1 MSEASFAIPG
11 DCDGGDVQKTIPAQQ
26 FCRIRADPPVAR
38 DVALNMSSNWTPAA
52 MRSGR
57 PEDDR
62 GGAWQHPAKRRSRN
76 ERRIAAGPRSK
87 PRVRRGTDV
96 ERVPPPGAARSRRLR
111 ARRDERSEL
120 SGWRH
125 SCEPTQ

>member
-38 DVALNMSSNWTPAA
+38 DVARNMSSNWTPAA

-62 GGAWQHPAKRRSRN
+62 GGAWQHPAKRRSRHKIPIRYHKAQGQCGGTAR
-76 ERRIAAGPRSK
+76 ESHKAVDFFASVAPLREPAALAVSLNSDRFP
-87 PRVRRGTDV
+87 
-96 ERVPPPGAARSRRLR
+96 
-111 ARRDERSEL
+111 
-120 SGWRH
+120 
-125 SCEPTQ
+125 

>member
-1 MSEASFAIPG
+1 MIEEAHGNIPQSVVHEMSAG
-11 DCDGGDVQKTIPAQQ
+11 L
-26 FCRIRADPPVAR
+26 PP
-38 DVALNMSSNWTPAA
+38 DL
-52 MRSGR
+52 
-57 PEDDR
+57 
-62 GGAWQHPAKRRSRN
+62 
-76 ERRIAAGPRSK
+76 GPT